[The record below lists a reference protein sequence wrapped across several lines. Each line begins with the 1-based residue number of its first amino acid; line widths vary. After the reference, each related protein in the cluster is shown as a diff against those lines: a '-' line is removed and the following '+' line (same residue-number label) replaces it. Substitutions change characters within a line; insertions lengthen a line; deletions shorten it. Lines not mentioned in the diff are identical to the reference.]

1 MKFCSIFAW
10 YVVKLS
16 GILWYH
22 DVGVKSPQ
30 LWCLRI
36 VPCIALPQSSPVFA
50 YRGIIIPLLCLRSAS
65 VGAKRTSTGCSA
77 PYRGG
82 SLSHKTTLVQAHR
95 GFRLL
100 TLASLYS
107 IRNDA
112 NESLCYRKSN
122 SFRLGITK
130 IYLLFYHKI
139 VNFANKKTIH
149 NGYGMYKKS
158 IAGK

>member
-1 MKFCSIFAW
+1 MSIENISVFFCAFLMLNIF
-10 YVVKLS
+10 VKTNII
-16 GILWYH
+16 ILK
-22 DVGVKSPQ
+22 DA
-30 LWCLRI
+30 LRI
-36 VPCIALPQSSPVFA
+36 VPYFVFTT
-50 YRGIIIPLLCLRSAS
+50 

-77 PYRGG
+77 PCRGG

-139 VNFANKKTIH
+139 VNFARACLKKIR
-149 NGYGMYKKS
+149 NCLF
-158 IAGK
+158 

>member
-1 MKFCSIFAW
+1 
-10 YVVKLS
+10 
-16 GILWYH
+16 
-22 DVGVKSPQ
+22 
-30 LWCLRI
+30 
-36 VPCIALPQSSPVFA
+36 
-50 YRGIIIPLLCLRSAS
+50 
-65 VGAKRTSTGCSA
+65 
-77 PYRGG
+77 
-82 SLSHKTTLVQAHR
+82 
-95 GFRLL
+95 L

-139 VNFANKKTIH
+139 VNFANKKTIN

-158 IAGK
+158 IAEK